1 MRFVKLQSLGNDFLL
16 LDPEDWGDIPDLGE
30 FVRRL
35 CDRHTGIG
43 ADGILLVTVTDRVRA
58 EASFRILN
66 ADGSE
71 AETSGNG
78 LRCAAAGLFYEKE
91 IEPPGLV
98 FTSRTGR
105 REARLVG
112 REGPRFEVR
121 VEMGAPRFDPASIP
135 FDDGRPHERL
145 VDYPLAVGPRTLRLT
160 MVSMGN
166 PHAVLFV
173 DPLPEPAELR
183 EIGRAI
189 ETHPSFP
196 NRTNVEFVR
205 VRNKGEIE
213 VRFWERGVGQ
223 TLASGSGSSA
233 AAAAAALKGLTART
247 VRVVTALGS
256 LAVEWTGDKLFQTG
270 TAELVFE
277 GTPLWES
284 GSLD

>member
-16 LDPEDWGDIPDLGE
+16 IDPEDWGDIPDLGDL
-30 FVRRL
+30 VRRL

-43 ADGILLVTVTDRVRA
+43 ADGVLLVTVTDRVRA

-91 IEPPGLV
+91 VEPPRLV
-98 FTSRTGR
+98 FTSKTGR

-112 REGPRFEVR
+112 REGPRWEVR
-121 VEMGAPRFDPASIP
+121 VEMGAPRFDSVSIP
-135 FDDGRPHERL
+135 FDDGKPHERL
-145 VDYPLAVGPRTLRLT
+145 VDHPLAAGPRTHRVT
-160 MVSMGN
+160 VVSMGN

-173 DPLPEPAELR
+173 DRLPEPAEI
-183 EIGRAI
+183 EAIGREI
-189 ETHPSFP
+189 ETHPAFP

-205 VRNKGEIE
+205 VRNRGEIE
-213 VRFWERGVGQ
+213 VRFWERGVGH

-233 AAAAAALKGLTART
+233 AAVASAVKGLTEKT
-247 VRVVTALGS
+247 VKVVTSLGS
-256 LAVEWTGDKLFQTG
+256 LAVEWAGDKLYQTG
-270 TAELVFE
+270 VAELVFE
-277 GTPLWES
+277 GTPLWDED
-284 GSLD
+284 GRD